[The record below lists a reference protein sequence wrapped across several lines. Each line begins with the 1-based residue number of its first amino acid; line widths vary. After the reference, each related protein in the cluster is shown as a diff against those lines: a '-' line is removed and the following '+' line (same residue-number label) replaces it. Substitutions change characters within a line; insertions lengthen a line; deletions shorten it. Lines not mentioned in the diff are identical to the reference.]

1 MVWSADGVEFGL
13 GQTVYTK
20 DGASYVVDEIA
31 FGSNMNNEPEGFYA
45 VDEDGNY
52 EFLFGSEVYANAPH
66 EAHRRVAHEVIDQD
80 EDEFYCPTCDE
91 VTMTS
96 MEVVG
101 RPACGQC
108 QTTYPCPECGAP
120 ELDEPDHDSDKPFMC
135 DACGAVFDESNLGAT
150 GSRKIA
156 ERRRGEVAATS
167 HRGETIWVSESNG
180 QSNQYRA
187 DTQPTSSS
195 DIGNAIA
202 WIDDALS
209 SDSRMSKR
217 RQAAVALSWNWMQTA
232 DGVWVLSAVGDQAS
246 SLNGS
251 IHYNDNA
258 RNYEWTCSKAGPGEK
273 WHAADPVNGIS
284 RSLDDAKHEVETRLG
299 LYQPYYS
306 RRRQAGSM
314 EQDMGNMGDSYDG
327 GSASGGGSSG
337 GYIYDVSDYETYA
350 HTYNTVTDV
359 PSEADDSAVNY
370 TANRNP
376 GYFEGRQD
384 ALAGLPPV
392 FTLRNLASLQQGTPE
407 YEFIN
412 GYVSCYNSYAK
423 S

>member
-217 RQAAVALSWNWMQTA
+217 RQA
-232 DGVWVLSAVGDQAS
+232 
-246 SLNGS
+246 
-251 IHYNDNA
+251 
-258 RNYEWTCSKAGPGEK
+258 
-273 WHAADPVNGIS
+273 
-284 RSLDDAKHEVETRLG
+284 
-299 LYQPYYS
+299 
-306 RRRQAGSM
+306 GSM

-376 GYFEGRQD
+376 NYFEGRQD
-384 ALAGLPPV
+384 ALAGLPPA